1 VQSEHD
7 GIAVGD
13 GQRAL
18 DGATKYH
25 DTRQVLAGVMV
36 FLRIVAV
43 PPIVIAIASGVR
55 SGAYTVPWLAVLTY
69 VLLVEWFGSFALIV
83 LRRKAVPEWVAVADA
98 AVVAACIL
106 LVSVSVHPS
115 FFFDV
120 DNSDLEP
127 AMMIS
132 GVVAAMN
139 LTTKKVLAACATLAL
154 AHVVAEIPTTI
165 SYHGDVVNTV
175 SDLCWLAGAAMVAG
189 AVSRRLLAADA
200 RADDAT
206 RQVAALHAQAAEAKA
221 RSQERL
227 RYLREQIRRHRALHD
242 GPLSILTAIASG
254 GLDHQ
259 DEEVRRQCAVS
270 ANLLRGLIS
279 ADPLSTLT
287 DLSIALTKA
296 GNEQA
301 VHGLRVQY
309 QFSDLPADLPPA
321 VVDALG
327 GASKEALNNIA
338 RHADT
343 EKVFLT
349 ARAGGDP
356 HGSAVTVTIVD
367 QGNGFD
373 PATTPLGRGLSDSIT
388 GRMAD
393 VGGSAVVDSMPG
405 QGTRVEL
412 RWQR

>member
-1 VQSEHD
+1 MQSEHD

-36 FLRIVAV
+36 FLRIVSV
-43 PPIVIAIASGVR
+43 PPIVIAIASGIR
-55 SGAYTVPWLAVLTY
+55 SHSYTVPWLAIVTY
-69 VLLVEWFGSFALIV
+69 LLLALWLCFFMLIV
-83 LRRKAVPEWVAVADA
+83 VRRKAIPAWVAMVDVAI
-98 AVVAACIL
+98 VAACIL
-106 LVSVSVHPS
+106 LVSRTVAPG
-115 FFFDV
+115 FFFDA

-127 AMMIS
+127 AMQVS
-132 GVVAAMN
+132 GVIAAMN
-139 LTTKKVLAACATLAL
+139 LSTRRTVIACATLAA
-154 AHVVAEIPTTI
+154 AHFVAEIPTTI
-165 SYHGDVVNTV
+165 SYHSDLVNTIADV
-175 SDLCWLAGAAMVAG
+175 CWLAGAAMVAG
-189 AVSRRLLAADA
+189 AVSRRLLAADD
-200 RADDAT
+200 RAERAT
-206 RQVAALHAQAAEAKA
+206 QQVAALHAQAAEAKV

-254 GLDHQ
+254 GLDHH

-296 GNEQA
+296 GNEHA

-309 QFSDLPADLPPA
+309 QFSDLPADLPA
-321 VVDALG
+321 SVVDALG
-327 GASKEALNNIA
+327 GASKEALNNVA
-338 RHADT
+338 RHAGTD
-343 EKVFLT
+343 KVFLT
-349 ARAGGDP
+349 ARAGGEP

-373 PATTPLGRGLSDSIT
+373 PANTRQGRGLSDSIT

-393 VGGSAVVDSMPG
+393 VGGTAVVDSMPG

-412 RWQR
+412 RWER

>member
-36 FLRIVAV
+36 FLRVVSV
-43 PPIVIAIASGVR
+43 PPIAIAIASGSR
-55 SGAYTVPWLAVLTY
+55 SGSYTVPWLAFVTYLLLTAWLC
-69 VLLVEWFGSFALIV
+69 VFVLIV
-83 LRRKAVPEWVAVADA
+83 LRRREIPGRVALVDT
-98 AVVAACIL
+98 AVVSVCML
-106 LVSVSVHPS
+106 LVSRAVRPQ
-115 FFFDV
+115 FFSDV
-120 DNSDLEP
+120 DSSDLEA
-127 AMMIS
+127 AMQVSAVI
-132 GVVAAMN
+132 VAMN
-139 LTTKKVLAACATLAL
+139 LRTRRAVIACAVLSL
-154 AHVVAEIPTTI
+154 AHVVAEIPSMTLD
-165 SYHGDVVNTV
+165 HGDIV
-175 SDLCWLAGAAMVAG
+175 STITDLCWVAGAALVAG

-200 RADDAT
+200 RADDAN

-227 RYLREQIRRHRALHD
+227 RYLREQIKRHRALHD
-242 GPLSILTAIASG
+242 GPLSLLTAISSG

-296 GNEQA
+296 GNDHA
-301 VHGLRVQY
+301 VQGLRVQY
-309 QFSDLPADLPPA
+309 QFSDLPADLPPT
-321 VVDALG
+321 VVDAFG
-327 GASKEALNNIA
+327 GASNEALNNIA
-338 RHADT
+338 RHAGTD
-343 EKVFLT
+343 KVFLT
-349 ARAGGDP
+349 ARSVDN
-356 HGSAVTVTIVD
+356 GSAVTVTIVD
-367 QGNGFD
+367 QGSGFD
-373 PATTPLGRGLSDSIT
+373 PSVTRHGRGLSDSIT

-393 VGGSAVVDSMPG
+393 VGGSAAVDSMPG